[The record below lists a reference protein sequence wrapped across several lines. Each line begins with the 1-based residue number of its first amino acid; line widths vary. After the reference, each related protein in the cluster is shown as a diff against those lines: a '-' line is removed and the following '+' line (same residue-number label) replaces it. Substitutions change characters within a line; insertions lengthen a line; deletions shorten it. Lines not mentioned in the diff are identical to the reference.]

1 MLHLEVFSSSIASGT
16 TPPLQV
22 NAVKS
27 QIVPLD
33 GSGLGFLLQS
43 YSKILMVAHQGTNAI
58 RAQLQSPTLRK
69 QPFIDIVPVNRLALF
84 DSPVR
89 VADFSASPLQ
99 LSPSEAL
106 TAFATQNAGAGQVQS
121 IGVWMT
127 DGPRVPRSG
136 PPPLVVHATG
146 TTTLSALA
154 WTAVAFTLDTQ
165 LDPGTYA
172 IIGMRAFSA
181 TGLFARVIPNSGQQ
195 NLRPGVTMVQSYGG
209 LDMKYARNGELG
221 TFVTFVTTNLPQF
234 ELFATAADTAEELW
248 LDLVQLSPN
257 VTG

>member
-1 MLHLEVFSSSIASGT
+1 MLHLEVFSSSIATGT

-22 NAVKS
+22 SAIKS

-43 YSKILMVAHQGTNAI
+43 LSKVMLVAHQGTHAI

-89 VADFSASPLQ
+89 IADFSANPLQ

-106 TAFATQNAGAGQVQS
+106 TCFATQNAGAGEVES
-121 IGVWMT
+121 VGVWLT
-127 DGPRVPRSG
+127 DGPRVPRLG
-136 PPPLVVHATG
+136 PPPLVVHATAAVV
-146 TTTLSALA
+146 LAALA
-154 WTAVAFTLDTQ
+154 WSTVSFNLDTQ

-181 TGLFARVIPNSGQQ
+181 TGLFARVIPNSGNQ
-195 NLRPGVTMVQSYGG
+195 NMRPGVTMIQAYGG

-234 ELFATAADTAEELW
+234 ELFATSADTAEELW
-248 LDLVQLSPN
+248 LDLVQLSPSIQ
-257 VTG
+257 G